1 MISAP
6 KTDINIRDCRWTDT
20 KPGKVMGKA
29 IFHGTFGGQGRLG
42 TGKLIIN

>member
-29 IFHGTFGGQGRLG
+29 ISMALLEV
-42 TGKLIIN
+42 KAD